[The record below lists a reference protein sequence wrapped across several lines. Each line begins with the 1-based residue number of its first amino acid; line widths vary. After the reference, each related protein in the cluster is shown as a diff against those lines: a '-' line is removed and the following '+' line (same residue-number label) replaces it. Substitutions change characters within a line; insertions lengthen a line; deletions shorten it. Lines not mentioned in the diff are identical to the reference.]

1 MTTQMVLTD
10 SQDGMTKR
18 EDNMTIVLGIMAPI
32 FVVVVMLVI
41 LLFSFYNFHKRL
53 HHKKKHHIDYVRANL
68 PLKRPRISPPNMNTF
83 NALDWKSRVTH
94 GSKETK
100 SFSKLSYSSVA
111 NEDVSDAD
119 TENPDVY
126 GASTEEE
133 DCRVTI
139 TDNLDLMSSK
149 VKKSC
154 GSRWKSND
162 KFDKYFFELVPTICQ
177 PESDYLPGDELFG
190 KYLNT

>member
-18 EDNMTIVLGIMAPI
+18 EENMTIVLGIMAPI

-53 HHKKKHHIDYVRANL
+53 HHKKKHHIDYIRANL

-83 NALDWKSRVTH
+83 NALDWKSRVTP

-100 SFSKLSYSSVA
+100 SFSKFSYSSVA

-119 TENPDVY
+119 TGNPDVY

-149 VKKSC
+149 VKKSY